1 MDHMLSRAEG
11 QRVRYVR
18 EWRSVVVHQPSASSL
33 RMLAGALLLM
43 SLALGVLALIV
54 IAALP
59 LLGAWRTGLD
69 RPLVAPPRAPHRET
83 EGADPT
89 GFGLPGP
96 AFVPSGRRVRPPLAH
111 DAGRSGGTA
120 YDRRVVG

>member
-18 EWRSVVVHQPSASSL
+18 EWRSVDVHQPSASSL

-59 LLGAWRTGLD
+59 LLVLGALAWTA
-69 RPLVAPPRAPHRET
+69 RPWLRRAPRI
-83 EGADPT
+83 
-89 GFGLPGP
+89 
-96 AFVPSGRRVRPPLAH
+96 GRRKVPTDRLRPARPSVRP
-111 DAGRSGGTA
+111 
-120 YDRRVVG
+120 VGQARAPAART